1 MNTQI
6 EQEVLDIVLGN
17 VDKTSTPSYE
27 ALCQQ
32 TVEFFY
38 AAFPDIHT
46 LDSSTRHD
54 VRRLSHFNF
63 QLVETSSDA
72 NNFAKAVEKECR
84 TWIQK
89 LHPECDAAGV
99 ASFLVQHCDINLLE
113 DCTDFLEDP
122 DDDEEGLTGLF
133 MALVPYAIKIVNTRQ
148 LKKPSCS
155 VDSGESGSDSET
167 KENETTESTEARN
180 ESLAEDSAENEEIQQ
195 SWIDT
200 SMDRAAQQ
208 VLEANT
214 QLEETL
220 ASYQIV
226 VDNTAGPAS
235 KEELKVHVRW
245 LLFAAATHFWAL
257 TNLYLL

>member
-167 KENETTESTEARN
+167 KESTEVRN
-180 ESLAEDSAENEEIQQ
+180 ESLAEDSPENDEIKQ

-200 SMDRAAQQ
+200 TADRAAQQ
-208 VLEANT
+208 VLEART

-220 ASYQIV
+220 ARYQTV
-226 VDNTAGPAS
+226 VDNGKGQES
-235 KEELKVHVRW
+235 KEELKAHVRW
-245 LLFAAATHFWAL
+245 LLPVKVTDRLPLHYSFRAQVISK
-257 TNLYLL
+257 